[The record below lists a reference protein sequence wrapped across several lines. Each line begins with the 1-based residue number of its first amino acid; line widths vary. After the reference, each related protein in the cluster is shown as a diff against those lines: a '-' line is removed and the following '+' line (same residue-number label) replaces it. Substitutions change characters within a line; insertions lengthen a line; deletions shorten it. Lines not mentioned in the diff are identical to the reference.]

1 MLTSYQRS
9 LLITIYDAYARLRVV
24 PRDTWNDD
32 QFYDVVN
39 KTSSLF
45 GHYVH
50 SILPDMFPGSAHYR
64 DYMLKAAPLSHAIN
78 IVLDLILDKHQSQW
92 DAYSVSN
99 GMHPAFPQAH
109 PYDRAMAMF
118 ALIESKYPEATYG
131 LQKVTTPVQHTSESH

>member
-1 MLTSYQRS
+1 MLTAYQRS
-9 LLITIYDAYARLRVV
+9 LLHTIYDAYALLRVV

-50 SILPDMFPGSAHYR
+50 LIRPDMCPGNIHFR
-64 DYMLKAAPLSHAIN
+64 EYMLKAAPLSHAIN
-78 IVLDLILDKHQSQW
+78 DVLGWILDKPQSQW

-118 ALIESKYPEATYG
+118 ALIESKYPEATYSKTA
-131 LQKVTTPVQHTSESH
+131 LQSHE